1 MFLYLDQYTLEVH
14 ISTFVHREILIVI
27 VREMNLLI
35 RISDMRSFE

>member
-14 ISTFVHREILIVI
+14 ISTFVHKEILIAI
-27 VREMNLLI
+27 VREMSSLV